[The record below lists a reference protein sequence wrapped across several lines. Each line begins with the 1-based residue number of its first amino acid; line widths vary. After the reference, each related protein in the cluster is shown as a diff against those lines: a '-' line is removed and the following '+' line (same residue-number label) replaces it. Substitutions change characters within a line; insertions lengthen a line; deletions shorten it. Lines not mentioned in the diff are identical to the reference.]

1 MNSSSILRAYSL
13 LLVSCLYVSLLTLG
27 VAVADDHGHGHGD
40 DRSGGQAHEHHEHE
54 EDEADESQGF
64 KLSQEAFK
72 NFGIQLKKAEPGVPM
87 TLPKTSIF
95 FGLQEKNLYRYRG
108 GFFKRID
115 FKTLSKT
122 KTEMTVSSDDLQS
135 GDQIATEGLGFLR
148 IAELAAFGGVAEGHS
163 H

>member
-1 MNSSSILRAYSL
+1 MNNRSNLRAYSL
-13 LLVSCLYVSLLTLG
+13 LVLSCLYVSLLTLG
-27 VAVADDHGHGHGD
+27 AAVADEHGHEHGNGH
-40 DRSGGQAHEHHEHE
+40 AHDHE

-72 NFGIQLKKAEPGVPM
+72 NFGIQLRKAGPGVPM
-87 TLPKTSIF
+87 TLPKKSIF

-115 FKTLSKT
+115 FKTLTKT